1 MTEIDLE
8 RDFSH
13 ELNDIGNRLRRMEDG
28 RVYELSGVKMDG
40 YLATNV
46 AKLRE
51 AIEDL
56 LLKIEGKK
64 PSTKEMLRQYFE
76 KID

>member
-1 MTEIDLE
+1 MTNIDLK

-13 ELNDIGNRLRRMEDG
+13 ELNDIGNRLRNMENG
-28 RVYELSGVKMDG
+28 RVYELSGAQMDG

-64 PSTKEMLRQYFE
+64 PSIKETLRPYFE
-76 KID
+76 KMN